1 VKVSLKCHVQ
11 SRATYR
17 WVVRIEV
24 AIATVGSER
33 RRMEETSA
41 FVGVFRLVWVL
52 SMRCRL
58 CCSLLIFLVLLS
70 VLAAP

>member
-1 VKVSLKCHVQ
+1 MKVSLDCHVE

-24 AIATVGSER
+24 AIATVGHER

-41 FVGVFRLVWVL
+41 FVGVFRLPWLL

-58 CCSLLIFLVLLS
+58 CYSILSFLVLLA

>member
-1 VKVSLKCHVQ
+1 MKVSLDCHVR

-24 AIATVGSER
+24 AIATVGHER

-41 FVGVFRLVWVL
+41 FVGVF
-52 SMRCRL
+52 
-58 CCSLLIFLVLLS
+58 
-70 VLAAP
+70 